1 MDEKLLAMLLVI
13 AGIAGLAYIT
23 TQGSTLFYVNN
34 VAVQQPYVQPV
45 NTPQVNSQVVGG
57 SLQLTGKI
65 YFYTYQ
71 QQEANYVGQILQQYG
86 VNPIGINV
94 DTPQGQAM
102 LQQVQAQNPGY
113 TTLPLVQIGRYI
125 FEVSPTYINYAVC
138 PGNVVLVDVGGIN
151 VPFCEYNGEYL
162 FMTTTLS
169 QLVSACEATNA
180 PSCYS

>member
-1 MDEKLLAMLLVI
+1 MDEKILATLLVL

-23 TQGSTLFYVNN
+23 AKGSTLFYVNN
-34 VAVQQPYVQPV
+34 AAVQQPYVQPV
-45 NTPQVNSQVVGG
+45 NTPQVSSQVVGG

-86 VNPIGINV
+86 VNPIGIDV
-94 DTPQGQAM
+94 DTQQGQAM
-102 LQQVQAQNPGY
+102 LQQVQAQNPAY
-113 TTLPLVQIGRYI
+113 TTLPLVQIGNYI

-138 PGNVVLVDVGGIN
+138 PGQVVLVNVGGEN
-151 VPFCEYNGEYL
+151 VTFCLYNGEYL

-169 QLVSACEATNA
+169 QLVSACEATQA
-180 PSCYS
+180 SSCYS